1 MTGPSTFSLANILVP
16 TDLSPASDALL
27 AHVGCLAA
35 HFDAKVTL
43 FHALEVPDHR
53 FAHWA
58 FAHEH
63 EVWKEAERQ
72 ARDAVGRHARALG
85 LRVDT
90 RVERSSRPA
99 DAIVEAARQTDA
111 QLVAMATHGREGIA
125 HFLLGSVTERVIER
139 ARRPVLAY
147 RPGEAIP
154 SFPYRRILL
163 ATDFSLMS
171 RLVFPLAG
179 QLARTLSADLVCV
192 HVYPAAPLARLAGL
206 PEPDPVEVPTEEAV
220 VRFVEADLGGLPV
233 RVQIHR
239 GTVWERI
246 VHAARTEAV
255 DLIVMSTRGHHSL
268 ADDFLGSN
276 TERVLRHAPCP
287 VLVA

>member
-1 MTGPSTFSLANILVP
+1 MTGPSTLSLANILVP
-16 TDLSPASDALL
+16 TDLSPGSDALV
-27 AHVGCLAA
+27 AHVGLVAA
-35 HFDAKVTL
+35 HFDARVTL

-63 EVWKEAERQ
+63 EVWREAERQ
-72 ARDAVGRHARALG
+72 ARDAVGRHAQAMG
-85 LRVDT
+85 GRVET
-90 RVERSSRPA
+90 RVERSSRPS

-111 QLVAMATHGREGIA
+111 QLVAMATHGREGFA

-147 RPGEAIP
+147 RPSGGAP

-179 QLARTLSADLVCV
+179 QIARSLSAELVCV
-192 HVYPAAPLARLAGL
+192 HVSPAPPLARLAGL
-206 PEPDPVEVPTEEAV
+206 PDPGPVEVPTEEAV

-255 DLIVMSTRGHHSL
+255 DLIIMSTRGHHNL
-268 ADDFLGSN
+268 TDDLLGSN